1 MDKRE
6 FLENNI
12 EDDGKRAYEIDG
24 MRASISSSWTDEQ
37 RQEWF
42 QKAKVDLHLRR
53 NLRMI
58 KKNGSQSLLRSYRT
72 HGARHGEE

>member
-12 EDDGKRAYEIDG
+12 EDDGKRAYELDG
-24 MRASISSSWTDEQ
+24 MRAVFPSSRTDEE
-37 RQEWF
+37 RQAWF

>member
-12 EDDGKRAYEIDG
+12 EDDGKRAYELDG
-24 MRASISSSWTDEQ
+24 MRAVFPSSWTDEQ

-58 KKNGSQSLLRSYRT
+58 KKNGSQSLLRSYRN